1 MPSIAYKELLTAILF
16 KSCRI
21 YLTGGR
27 LVERYKYIY
36 RGLPSLRPRSYRL
49 GAVLKQVSFGPDI
62 YNNYYLSLGLEYI
75 KCFIRDSLVSLP

>member
-16 KSCRI
+16 KSYRI

-27 LVERYKYIY
+27 LVERCKYIC
-36 RGLPSLRPRSYRL
+36 RGLPSLYPRSYRL

-62 YNNYYLSLGLEYI
+62 YNNSLGLEYI
-75 KCFIRDSLVSLP
+75 KCFIRDSLVSLL